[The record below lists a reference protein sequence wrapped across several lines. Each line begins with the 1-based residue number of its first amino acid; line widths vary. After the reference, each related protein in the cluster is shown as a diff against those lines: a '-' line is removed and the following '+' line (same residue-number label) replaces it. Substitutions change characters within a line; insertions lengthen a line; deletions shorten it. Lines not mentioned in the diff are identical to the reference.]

1 MQQLFDAA
9 MFGSTLRI
17 MTPILLAA
25 LGGALCSRVGLFN
38 VGLEGLVLIG
48 AFSAIVGNYLFGNV
62 LLAVLFSIII
72 VMLFS
77 ALFAFISINLKAN
90 AIVVGIS
97 LNFLA
102 AGVTTFALRAIFD
115 VKGAYYDKDMVGL
128 PKWDIPLIKDIPW
141 VGDVISGHSP
151 LVYLGIVLVIALQF
165 YLFKSVSGF
174 RLRSVGGEPD
184 CSAEHRDQGT
194 RYSVWCRSDVRC
206 VVCSGWST
214 VVARSGNDV
223 YRRHDCWSWFYRAGS
238 NDAGASESAWRDG
251 LQCTVWF
258 HGSIK
263 YSSARIL
270 PANAFHI
277 DAAVY
282 CDAGRDVLF
291 QRPYL
296 CTGCTESGRK
306 LALILNVYVRDSKRR
321 RNSTCI
327 TRLNV

>member
-102 AGVTTFALRAIFD
+102 AGLTTFALRAIFD

-128 PKWDIPLIKDIPW
+128 PKWDIPLIQDIPW
-141 VGDVISGHSP
+141 VGTVFSGHSP
-151 LVYLGIVLVIALQF
+151 LVYLGIIIVIALQF

-174 RLRSVGGEPD
+174 RLRSVGENPIAAQSIGIK
-184 CSAEHRDQGT
+184 
-194 RYSVWCRSDVRC
+194 VRGIQYGAVLMC
-206 VVCSGWST
+206 GVLC
-214 VVARSGNDV
+214 AL
-223 YRRHDCWSWFYRAGS
+223 
-238 NDAGASESAWRDG
+238 AGAQLSLGQVTMFTEG
-251 LQCTVWF
+251 MT
-258 HGSIK
+258 
-263 YSSARIL
+263 
-270 PANAFHI
+270 
-277 DAAVY
+277 
-282 CDAGRDVLF
+282 AGRGFIALVATMLGQANPLGVMGSSVLF
-291 QRPYL
+291 GFMEALSIRLQGFSLPTHFTMMLPYIVTL
-296 CTGCTESGRK
+296 VAMFFFKDRTYAQD
-306 LALILNVYVRDSKRR
+306 ALKAGGSSR
-321 RNSTCI
+321 
-327 TRLNV
+327 

>member
-62 LLAVLFSIII
+62 LLAVIFSIII

-102 AGVTTFALRAIFD
+102 AGLTTFALRAIFD
-115 VKGAYYDKDMVGL
+115 VKGAYYDKDMKGL

-151 LVYLGIVLVIALQF
+151 LIYLGILIVIGLQF
-165 YLFKSVSGF
+165 YLFKSV
-174 RLRSVGGEPD
+174 
-184 CSAEHRDQGT
+184 
-194 RYSVWCRSDVRC
+194 
-206 VVCSGWST
+206 
-214 VVARSGNDV
+214 
-223 YRRHDCWSWFYRAGS
+223 
-238 NDAGASESAWRDG
+238 
-251 LQCTVWF
+251 
-258 HGSIK
+258 
-263 YSSARIL
+263 
-270 PANAFHI
+270 
-277 DAAVY
+277 
-282 CDAGRDVLF
+282 
-291 QRPYL
+291 
-296 CTGCTESGRK
+296 
-306 LALILNVYVRDSKRR
+306 
-321 RNSTCI
+321 
-327 TRLNV
+327 

>member
-174 RLRSVGGEPD
+174 RLRSVGENPIAAQSIGIK
-184 CSAEHRDQGT
+184 
-194 RYSVWCRSDVRC
+194 VRGIQYGAVLMC
-206 VVCSGWST
+206 GVLC
-214 VVARSGNDV
+214 AL
-223 YRRHDCWSWFYRAGS
+223 
-238 NDAGASESAWRDG
+238 AGAQLSLGQVTMFTEGMTR
-251 LQCTVWF
+251 V
-258 HGSIK
+258 
-263 YSSARIL
+263 
-270 PANAFHI
+270 
-277 DAAVY
+277 V
-282 CDAGRDVLF
+282 VLSHWS
-291 QRPYL
+291 QRCWDKRTRWASWAPVCYL
-296 CTGCTESGRK
+296 ASWK
-306 LALILNVYVRDSKRR
+306 H
-321 RNSTCI
+321 
-327 TRLNV
+327 